1 MSSGPH
7 KAGSQ
12 TERFSAYVLQ
22 RILTK
27 DLRLGSRSNCALRNC
42 LGVRER
48 DSAQGVYLTPVF
60 KPKLISLGGNIMPIF
75 LSLFHAPSRVISSFI
90 PEATENC
97 EIWTEIVRSKE
108 KANIKGMK
116 VLSLCSK
123 VESVHIG
130 VAQFLK
136 TRLKGHSQFKN
147 YQEWHRNNSQS

>member
-12 TERFSAYVLQ
+12 TEMFSACVLQ

-75 LSLFHAPSRVISSFI
+75 LSLFHAPSGVISSFI

-97 EIWTEIVRSKE
+97 EI
-108 KANIKGMK
+108 
-116 VLSLCSK
+116 
-123 VESVHIG
+123 
-130 VAQFLK
+130 
-136 TRLKGHSQFKN
+136 
-147 YQEWHRNNSQS
+147 